1 MEKLVS
7 IIVPIYNVEN
17 YLDACITSI
26 VEQTYENIEIILVD
40 DGSPDNSSKI
50 YEEWKKKDNRIKII
64 KKQNGGLSDA
74 RNVGLKAAKGDLI
87 LFVDS
92 DDFLNI
98 DAVEKSVKV
107 MDKHKADVVVFE
119 FAELYPDGKIIK
131 RGNYQQSSLEIY
143 NRKEFFSR
151 LLEDKSITNHVWRKL
166 FKKDL
171 IPSAPFPKGKNFE
184 DIFSMPELIKN
195 AKKIVSINDIEYFY
209 RQNDEGIVKDL
220 NLKNCQDFF
229 EASLYATERISNL
242 EPSLKEKAHTYQVM
256 KDLTNLENMSTLSKS
271 DSKLNSLRRRIK
283 NNLKSYKVDN
293 KYINGG
299 KLKRLYF
306 SLKKSTPELAALGI
320 TRNISRKPIKKIQQI
335 YKNGQYTKQL
345 KARIANK
352 NKKKF
357 VLLAT
362 PNYGNLGD
370 QALKFGEI
378 KFVNE
383 YFKEYE
389 IVDIPLDKLSISLSI
404 LKKELTNKDIV
415 GLQAGGNSGTLYPGI
430 HQSQLNALEYLKDKK
445 IIIFPQTF
453 YFENDENGKKVLK
466 ETYNIYKNIDKFII
480 FVRDKASFDYLK
492 KKMPNLNILLVPDM
506 ALNLNVSVKSKKR
519 MGALLLLRRDS
530 EKTLSLSKEVE
541 LIKVIKKNY
550 TQVKRLDTHIYEED
564 ISSKYALEELKK
576 LLKQYANSEL
586 IVTDRLHGMI
596 FAVLTDTPCI
606 VLKSKS
612 KKIEGVYNWLKD
624 NSYIR
629 LVDNTMDVKKN
640 IEELKSLK
648 RQTFDRK
655 SLDEKFLAMANEIKK
670 L

>member
-17 YLDACITSI
+17 YLNACITSI

-40 DGSPDNSSKI
+40 DGSPDNSDKI
-50 YEEWKKKDNRIKII
+50 YEEWKKKDNRIKTI

-74 RNVGLKAAKGDLI
+74 RNVGLNAAKGDLI

-98 DAVEKSVKV
+98 DAVEKSVQV
-107 MDKHKADVVVFE
+107 MNKYKADVVVFE
-119 FAELYPDGKIIK
+119 FAELYSDGKIIK

-220 NLKNCQDFF
+220 NFKNCQDFF

-283 NNLKSYKVDN
+283 DNLKSYKVDN

-320 TRNISRKPIKKIQQI
+320 TKNISRKPIKKIHQI
-335 YKNGQYTKQL
+335 YKNEQYTRQL
-345 KARIANK
+345 KARLANK

-430 HQSQLNALEYLKDKK
+430 HQSQLNALEYLKEKN

-466 ETYNIYKNIDKFII
+466 ETYNIYKSIDKFII

-492 KKMPNLNILLVPDM
+492 KKMPNLNVLLVPDM

-519 MGALLLLRRDS
+519 KGALLLLRRDS

-629 LVDNTMDVKKN
+629 LVDNIMDVKKN

-648 RQTFDRK
+648 NQKFDRK